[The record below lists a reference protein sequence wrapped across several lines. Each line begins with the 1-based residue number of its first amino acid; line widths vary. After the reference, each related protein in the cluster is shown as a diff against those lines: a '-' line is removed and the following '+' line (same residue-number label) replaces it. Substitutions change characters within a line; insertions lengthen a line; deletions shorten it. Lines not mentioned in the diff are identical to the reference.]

1 MFVVVLSTLFL
12 GFTPL
17 TAIMIV
23 VMSLLDDLPMMTIAY
38 DNTPVSP
45 RPVR

>member
-1 MFVVVLSTLFL
+1 
-12 GFTPL
+12 
-17 TAIMIV
+17 MIV

-45 RPVR
+45 KPVRWDKA